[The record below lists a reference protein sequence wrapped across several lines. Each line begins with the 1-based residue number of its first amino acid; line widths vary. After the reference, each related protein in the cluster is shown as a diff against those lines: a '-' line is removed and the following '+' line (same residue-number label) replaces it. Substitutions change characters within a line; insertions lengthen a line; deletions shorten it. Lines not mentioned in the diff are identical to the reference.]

1 MSRLEVIEASNTKQI
16 SDCLK
21 IREEVFINEQGVPKE
36 EELDELDN
44 SSFHALA
51 YLDSVPLATGR
62 LLNISKDNMT
72 IGRMA
77 VLKNIEKMDMEER
90 F

>member
-1 MSRLEVIEASNTKQI
+1 MSRLEVIEASTTKQI

-36 EELDELDN
+36 QELDELDN

-51 YLDSVPLATGR
+51 YLDSVPLACAESTNLDLISLISSIVNSTG
-62 LLNISKDNMT
+62 S
-72 IGRMA
+72 
-77 VLKNIEKMDMEER
+77 
-90 F
+90 